1 MPLMIEKAKST
12 NFDISDI
19 FVKKIEIGE
28 KLIFS
33 PIDSEVIN
41 TKTGKKFKMPPV
53 SARLLSCLLSEVNKI
68 MTREDLMK
76 KVWGNYGF
84 VVGANS
90 INQAIWAVREILEA
104 AEPGSKYIRTIP
116 RIGYC
121 FVGEIKICKK

>member
-1 MPLMIEKAKST
+1 MPPMIEKATSSGS
-12 NFDISDI
+12 DISGLLL
-19 FVKKIEIGE
+19 KKIEIGG

-33 PIDSEVIN
+33 PIDSEIRN
-41 TKTGKKFKMPPV
+41 ILTGEVFKMPPV
-53 SARLLSCLLSEVNKI
+53 SARLFSCLLSGVNKI

-90 INQAIWAVREILEA
+90 INQAIWALREILES

-121 FVGEIKICKK
+121 FIGDVKICKA